1 MKIQINQ
8 INPKTLGLDYNK
20 DLITDCLKGVNT
32 DVLSIFPELSVS
44 GGMLFNASSYNN
56 LYSNSMMVCQSLI
69 E

>member
-44 GGMLFNASSYNN
+44 GGMLLNTSSYNDFTAN
-56 LYSNSMMVCQSLI
+56 LPG
-69 E
+69 